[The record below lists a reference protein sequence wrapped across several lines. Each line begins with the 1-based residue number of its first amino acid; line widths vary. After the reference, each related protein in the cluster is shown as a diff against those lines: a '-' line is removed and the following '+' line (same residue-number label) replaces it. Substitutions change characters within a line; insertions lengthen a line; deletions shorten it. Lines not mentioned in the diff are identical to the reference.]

1 MSVFVLLKHKDSSGD
16 PVEIEVIG
24 ADSAEITTGFL
35 NVYSPECEDYGD
47 VIITRKLVGSF
58 FMSEII
64 GYYIA

>member
-24 ADSAEITTGFL
+24 ANKVEITIGFL
-35 NVYSPECEDYGD
+35 NVYSVDYCGNG
-47 VIITRKLVGSF
+47 VINRDLLGSF